1 MFGFLR
7 PKSQRKRSVLA
18 KQKVKSSPKAQKS
31 AGQAWSFAAKALLG
45 VLFVVIVWGLGIR
58 ISDKIQEIGSYV
70 NSILVLPPKEWRI
83 EIVNSSGAHL
93 PEDVKREIYKI
104 AAKSLRTGSPQEL
117 RSLARN
123 VESSGMLEAVRV
135 IRPVTDAVILT
146 AELRKPSLLID
157 VGTKTRFLTADG
169 TIFGDA
175 ADSST
180 QSNHPKPNVRVTGIF
195 DQRPNPQ
202 LDQSQRVITTSD
214 ERRHL
219 EDALE
224 IWGLVRNSGVEIKSI
239 SFQKFRGYALIL
251 DDDTEIVIGLQPFAY
266 KLKKLQNILD
276 GLRRDGIVASR
287 IELDYEGKAFIKERK
302 F

>member
-31 AGQAWSFAAKALLG
+31 GGQAWSFAAKGLLG

-83 EIVNSSGAHL
+83 EIVNSIGAHL

-117 RSLARN
+117 RTLARS

-157 VGTKTRFLTADG
+157 IGTKTRFLTADG

-180 QSNHPKPNVRVTGIF
+180 HSNHPKPNVRVTGIF

-224 IWGLVRNSGVEIKSI
+224 IWGLVRNSGVEIKSV

-276 GLRRDGIVASR
+276 GLRRDGVVASR

-302 F
+302 L

>member
-18 KQKVKSSPKAQKS
+18 KQKVKSSPSAQKG
-31 AGQAWSFAAKALLG
+31 AGQAWSIAAKALIA
-45 VLFVVIVWGLGIR
+45 VMFIVVIWGLGIR
-58 ISDKIQEIGSYV
+58 INDKIRELGSYV

-83 EIVNSSGAHL
+83 EIVNHSGAHL

-117 RSLARN
+117 RSLAKS

-146 AELRKPSLLID
+146 AELRKPSLLIE

-175 ADSST
+175 NDSAA
-180 QSNHPKPNVRVTGIF
+180 QSNHPKPTVRVTGVF
-195 DQRPNPQ
+195 DQRPNPS

-224 IWGLVRNSGVEIKSI
+224 IWGLVRNGEVEIKSI

-251 DDDTEIVIGLQPFAY
+251 NDDTEIVIGLQPFAY

-276 GLRRDGIVASR
+276 GLRRDGIAASR

-302 F
+302 L

>member
-1 MFGFLR
+1 
-7 PKSQRKRSVLA
+7 
-18 KQKVKSSPKAQKS
+18 
-31 AGQAWSFAAKALLG
+31 
-45 VLFVVIVWGLGIR
+45 
-58 ISDKIQEIGSYV
+58 V

-157 VGTKTRFLTADG
+157 VGNKTRFLTADG

>member
-18 KQKVKSSPKAQKS
+18 KQKVKSSPKAQKN
-31 AGQAWSFAAKALLG
+31 AGQAWSFAAKGLLG
-45 VLFVVIVWGLGIR
+45 VLVVVVVWGLGIR

-123 VESSGMLEAVRV
+123 VESSGMLESVRV

-219 EDALE
+219 EDTLE
-224 IWGLVRNSGVEIKSI
+224 IWGLVRNSGVDIKSI

-302 F
+302 L